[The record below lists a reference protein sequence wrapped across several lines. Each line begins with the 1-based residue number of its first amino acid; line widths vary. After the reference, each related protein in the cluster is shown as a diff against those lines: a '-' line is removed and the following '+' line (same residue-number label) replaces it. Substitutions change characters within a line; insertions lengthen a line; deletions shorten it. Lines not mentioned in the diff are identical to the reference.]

1 MAYTTSCRKETR
13 DICEMDRAEV
23 QNCPFRDGQSILT
36 LEEALSKIK
45 NWFPLLFLDFKT
57 SENPKC
63 KQDIPALLEQL
74 ATIIQAHHIESKVVV
89 SSYNQSFTKQ
99 LGKRSD
105 LLSALDT
112 HNTRDIKNLS

>member
-1 MAYTTSCRKETR
+1 
-13 DICEMDRAEV
+13 
-23 QNCPFRDGQSILT
+23 

-63 KQDIPALLEQL
+63 KQDIPSLLEQL
-74 ATIIQAHHIESKVVV
+74 ATLIQAHHIESKVIV
-89 SSYNQSFTKQ
+89 SSYNQQFTEQ
-99 LGKRSD
+99 LGTRND

-112 HNTRDIKNLS
+112 HHSKDIENLS